1 MAARSN
7 YGVKVCTHRSLRHP
21 RSWCADMLMRS
32 AHFLSNLDCL
42 LHRSPVTIPVGSS
55 VMDAQYFAVRARA
68 LLASWKTASPWPR
81 GGRYDTENATA
92 NNQFR
97 QIPSATADELL
108 VNCSS

>member
-32 AHFLSNLDCL
+32 AHFLSILDCL

-55 VMDAQYFAVRARA
+55 VMDAQYFC
-68 LLASWKTASPWPR
+68 SSSASPPR
-81 GGRYDTENATA
+81 FLENRQPLAKR
-92 NNQFR
+92 R
-97 QIPSATADELL
+97 QIRHRKCDGEQPVSPNPLSDGR
-108 VNCSS
+108 